1 MARRGDGR
9 RAGVAADGRSRRGR
23 FRGLA
28 DFDFRIAPD
37 DDGFGYTLNIQPV
50 IPVSL
55 TEDWNLISRTILPLI
70 QQDEIFLGAG
80 DQLGLGDTLQSLF
93 VSPRQPGSGGLI
105 WGWDPAIL
113 LPRRPTISWAG
124 EVGARAPPPSF
135 CGRKDRGPW
144 ASSPIVWSFAGD
156 DDRPDVNETF
166 LQPFAA
172 YTFPNAVSITA
183 QTETTYDWEG
193 EVWAVPVALGVS
205 KVLTVG
211 ARPVSLAR
219 MAGEPARWR
228 ASRRSA
234 TRTRPPSALPSA
246 PLRRLR
252 VGSNRLAGGAVA
264 GRNPTGYAPRTGSSC
279 RAAG

>member
-105 WGWDPAIL
+105 WGWD
-113 LPRRPTISWAG
+113 RRSSSHGDRRSPGRG

-135 CGRKDRGPW
+135 CGRKDRGP
-144 ASSPIVWSFAGD
+144 
-156 DDRPDVNETF
+156 
-166 LQPFAA
+166 
-172 YTFPNAVSITA
+172 
-183 QTETTYDWEG
+183 
-193 EVWAVPVALGVS
+193 LGI
-205 KVLTVG
+205 
-211 ARPVSLAR
+211 LA
-219 MAGEPARWR
+219 
-228 ASRRSA
+228 
-234 TRTRPPSALPSA
+234 
-246 PLRRLR
+246 
-252 VGSNRLAGGAVA
+252 NRLVV
-264 GRNPTGYAPRTGSSC
+264 RR
-279 RAAG
+279 